1 MFQELLLKKVF
12 PCPTEKRKPMKKG
25 EMELCYN
32 SSVKQESEKGRN
44 KAAYILSIAWKPVGL
59 EGNAMRTFDID
70 SQDLA
75 AGLLE

>member
-44 KAAYILSIAWKPVGL
+44 KAAYILSIA
-59 EGNAMRTFDID
+59 
-70 SQDLA
+70 
-75 AGLLE
+75 